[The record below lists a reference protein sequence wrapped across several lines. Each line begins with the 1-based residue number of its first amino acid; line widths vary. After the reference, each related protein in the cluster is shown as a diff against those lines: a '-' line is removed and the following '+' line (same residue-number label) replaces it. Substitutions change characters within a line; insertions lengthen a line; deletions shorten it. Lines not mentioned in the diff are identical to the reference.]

1 MASNPPGA
9 CCITRTLHEGE
20 PEGTLLDFLGL
31 PTYQVGQENGN
42 DRVLIILSDILGY
55 KFKNTLLIA
64 DNFAKAGYHVLI
76 PDILKGDDYQD
87 LNSLKLL
94 PDWLPRHTPEETSPI
109 VEGFVS
115 KVKAE
120 LKPKTLV
127 GIGYCFG
134 AKFLVRLISKEKPWF
149 DSGAIAHPS
158 FVSLEEVEA
167 IEKPIL
173 ISAAAIDLI
182 FPAEL
187 RHETERI
194 LIENENTFQLDLFG
208 KVSHGFSSRGD
219 ISVPHSKYAK
229 EKVFDDQVAWFAQV

>member
-1 MASNPPGA
+1 MV
-9 CCITRTLHEGE
+9 T
-20 PEGTLLDFLGL
+20 
-31 PTYQVGQENGN
+31 
-42 DRVLIILSDILGY
+42 
-55 KFKNTLLIA
+55 
-64 DNFAKAGYHVLI
+64 
-76 PDILKGDDYQD
+76 
-87 LNSLKLL
+87 
-94 PDWLPRHTPEETSPI
+94 RHTPEETSPI

-134 AKFLVRLISKEKPWF
+134 AKYLVRLISKEKPWF

-158 FVSLEEVEA
+158 FVSFEEVEA

-182 FPAEL
+182 FTAEL